1 MLTNNIIEYIYIYVC
16 MYVCVCVSLSLSLSV
31 YLSLSLS
38 VISGYVPQTMYVDKA
53 VVLVLYWKIMVV

>member
-1 MLTNNIIEYIYIYVC
+1 MYVC
-16 MYVCVCVSLSLSLSV
+16 MCVCVSLSLSLC
-31 YLSLSLS
+31 LSLSLS